1 MEWWLSAA
9 LMVVGLLLMVSYY
22 YEDGG
27 KIHFGGHFRDSS
39 SGGGD
44 ILPPPGY
51 HDDNDTITSNNVVL
65 LICGISPPSASFKLS
80 FQALPSTSPAFT
92 GKCASKSNLWR
103 SCDAPVCSRNH
114 THRLPNFRLPKT
126 TRLGQPTV
134 EFVHQVLRKAWG
146 ETPPAIDLFGK
157 VDFVVPKPL
166 LEGYAVK
173 LVYEHQ
179 PCMLGRIFN
188 QYSYLNLPAHTNAEF
203 VVTIDSDCAFHRP
216 VTPDVLFNHLGKL
229 ILPTNSGFQS
239 TYWYPKQFHFTHID
253 DRAWGIP
260 CHPYEVAVKRAVKQ
274 GLCLWFA
281 SELKCWSAPFPPALP
296 QGDESQAYFSSS
308 PPRSEP
314 RDVRRRIRAPQLCCP
329 SSPSTD
335 DSRIT
340 IRNLKATR
348 MEERDSRPVRGRGHE
363 AGLRARAHKEV
374 PPHEEGTEPEGRA
387 TGGLPCGVVSVG
399 WWGGAVPL
407 SVEEKQLLHEYNLR
421 LQQALST
428 RPPSPLA
435 LSPSP
440 VSATTTTAAA
450 AATPAAAAPDR
461 TGS

>member
-1 MEWWLSAA
+1 MELWLSAA

-51 HDDNDTITSNNVVL
+51 HDDNDTITSNNSRPPYLRYLPPQRKFQIVVP
-65 LICGISPPSASFKLS
+65 GITEYF
-80 FQALPSTSPAFT
+80 PAPFT

-146 ETPPAIDLFGK
+146 ETPPAIDLFVRTGCGGTKELTYMLATLAIFYPKFLGHIIVVLDVNDQGK

-253 DRAWGIP
+253 DRAWGHSMVSQPVSFRVDTFTAYFAYIESNRGVCYEELLTKFYFDHMP
-260 CHPYEVAVKRAVKQ
+260 NIYAFCWMCQLSAFVGQYDAGNHYDVHDTFRRSRDPYLRYASHVGYDLPSEATPYEVAVKRAVKQ

-281 SELKCWSAPFPPALP
+281 SEFEMCEKHNGVGFAKELLFTYAKFNLNTH
-296 QGDESQAYFSSS
+296 SS
-308 PPRSEP
+308 PH
-314 RDVRRRIRAPQLCCP
+314 QL
-329 SSPSTD
+329 D
-335 DSRIT
+335 
-340 IRNLKATR
+340 
-348 MEERDSRPVRGRGHE
+348 
-363 AGLRARAHKEV
+363 
-374 PPHEEGTEPEGRA
+374 
-387 TGGLPCGVVSVG
+387 
-399 WWGGAVPL
+399 
-407 SVEEKQLLHEYNLR
+407 
-421 LQQALST
+421 
-428 RPPSPLA
+428 LA
-435 LSPSP
+435 LTM
-440 VSATTTTAAA
+440 AQQ
-450 AATPAAAAPDR
+450 R
-461 TGS
+461 LNFYL